1 MGEFNFMGTTYSD
14 QAEFIRLGRRC
25 DTHEMTHDQIMRM
38 DQTINTFR
46 ASNAAF
52 RNMREDLTI
61 NVQFIHITDG
71 NLGKIIEQQ
80 RVDQIAVLNEAFKDH
95 RIQFTYD
102 PAAVKEENNRRWY
115 RMGHRS
121 AAERQAKSALQVDPE
136 TTLNFYTAG
145 LGGGLLGWATF
156 PMDMAGDPVSDG
168 VVMLDTTLP
177 GGDGAPFNLG
187 NTAVHEIGHWLG
199 LFHTFQGGCDGFGD
213 QVGDTIAHSGP
224 NYGTPPDGARNGAC
238 SPLEQAPIHNYMN
251 YSDDNWMD
259 HFTPEQGQRM
269 WDQIGTYRTG
279 LLTEGAS
286 ESMCRAHVPVDID
299 NAA

>member
-1 MGEFNFMGTTYSD
+1 MGEFNFMGTTYTD

-25 DTHEMTHDQIMRM
+25 DTPDMTHDQISRM

-46 ASNAAF
+46 AANAAF
-52 RNMREDLTI
+52 RSIQEELTI
-61 NVQFIHITDG
+61 NVQYIHITDG

-80 RVDQIAVLNEAFKDH
+80 RVDQIAVLNEAFRDH
-95 RIQFTYD
+95 RIQFKYD
-102 PAAVKEENNRRWY
+102 PSTVKEMNNSRWY
-115 RMGHRS
+115 RMGHLS
-121 AAERQAKSALQVDPE
+121 AAEREAKSALQVDPE

-177 GGDGAPFNLG
+177 GGNGAPFNLG
-187 NTAVHEIGHWLG
+187 MTGVHEIGHWLG
-199 LFHTFQGGCDGFGD
+199 LFHTFQEGCDGFGD
-213 QVGDTIAHSGP
+213 QVGDTVAHSSP
-224 NYGTPPDGARNGAC
+224 NYGTPPDGERNGAC
-238 SPLEQAPIHNYMN
+238 SPLEEAPIHNFMN
-251 YSDDNWMD
+251 YVDDNWMD

-279 LLTEGAS
+279 LLTAGAS
-286 ESMCRAHVPVDID
+286 ENLRRAHVLIEVE